1 MNGQT
6 EMATLSRV
14 LNRLREK
21 GFDNEITMNENNEMV
36 CRSLGKKY
44 QPEDLL
50 IFKNFRFE
58 GESNPDD
65 NSIILMVED
74 KDGDIAYIL
83 DSYGA
88 YRSHEGPEF
97 DDFIKKI
104 PTDERDREELFA

>member
-1 MNGQT
+1 MLAQT
-6 EMATLSRV
+6 EMTTLSRV
-14 LNRLREK
+14 LNRLKEK

-36 CRSLGKKY
+36 SEKLGKTY
-44 QPEDLL
+44 DPDDLL

-65 NSIILMVED
+65 SSIVLMVED
-74 KDGDIAYIL
+74 KDGEISYIL
-83 DSYGA
+83 DSYGT

-104 PTDERDREELFA
+104 PTDEREAEELFE